1 MEYLRHCYLPLQERF
16 VLGKEEGRRE
26 KIHVFWYFLELG
38 VSDLAIFSFR
48 EIRDVCVCVCVCVCA
63 RAHMCTI
70 HKVTQYLFSST
81 HAKT

>member
-48 EIRDVCVCVCVCVCA
+48 EIRDVCVCVCVCVCVHAHICA
-63 RAHMCTI
+63 RYT
-70 HKVTQYLFSST
+70 K
-81 HAKT
+81 